1 MIKIIILVKDISLN
15 LNGTFNLD
23 VKIVVNDGITQLDYQ
38 FKDIV
43 FISSQIELE
52 ETLGQLAKVKL
63 EEDLGFQLNNEDIFI
78 LY

>member
-1 MIKIIILVKDISLN
+1 MTKIIILVKDIFLN
-15 LNGTFNLD
+15 SNRTFNLD
-23 VKIVVNDGITQLDYQ
+23 VKIVVNDGLTQLDYE